1 MPDHTLTA
9 QTLTGCV
16 VLDRENIAPPAGRTS
31 QNSWTGPAGRD
42 ADHSTAATVRTDP
55 RNPRPLGS

>member
-16 VLDRENIAPPAGRTS
+16 VLDRENIAKPAG

-42 ADHSTAATVRTDP
+42 ADHSPAATARTDP
-55 RNPRPLGS
+55 RNPRALGA